1 MPELAVDCRTT
12 SYGAVSLSGF
22 WSKHC
27 GDVSYSQLH
36 KVFHGRRVHS
46 KHLKKPLKRLCNHK
60 RNFFT
65 KYISHKYNF

>member
-27 GDVSYSQLH
+27 GDVSYNQLH
-36 KVFHGRRVHS
+36 KVWM
-46 KHLKKPLKRLCNHK
+46 RLF
-60 RNFFT
+60 R
-65 KYISHKYNF
+65 